1 MYQRR
6 QTHTIAKGH
15 VYCTH
20 IKKKLK
26 KKGQQVH
33 VLMYAVS
40 CGREVQYLSEV
51 FWIKSYI
58 KLLLLLVFFW
68 GGGKGREGTVWQ
80 LKSLKPHVS
89 VKQYVTFSQRSL
101 RDYRH
106 IDDSVSLDWGRN
118 YHLCIFSRYVIFTQQ
133 FSENVNL
140 RTWLTDRPVIST
152 WTHQRRYSPVATY
165 FLSHNTPVTYLYIT
179 HDIGHLARTLRDNLE
194 KRLFGCDSFPDNEFL
209 VFLCWEKILRSVIK
223 MPIKFEANLI

>member
-1 MYQRR
+1 
-6 QTHTIAKGH
+6 
-15 VYCTH
+15 
-20 IKKKLK
+20 
-26 KKGQQVH
+26 
-33 VLMYAVS
+33 MYAVS
-40 CGREVQYLSEV
+40 YGREVQCLSEV

-68 GGGKGREGTVWQ
+68 GGGRGERGEGTVWQ

-101 RDYRH
+101 RDYLH

-118 YHLCIFSRYVIFTQQ
+118 YHLCIFSRYVTFTQK

-152 WTHQRRYSPVATY
+152 WTPRRRYSPIATDL
-165 FLSHNTPVTYLYIT
+165 LSHNTPVTYLCIT
-179 HDIGHLARTLRDNLE
+179 HDIGHPARTLRVAWWLAIKPFDIACFASMNLAHI
-194 KRLFGCDSFPDNEFL
+194 DQ
-209 VFLCWEKILRSVIK
+209 
-223 MPIKFEANLI
+223 